1 MTKESLQK
9 LLSIALFLWG
19 CGSVFATEPP
29 PAHFFYVPPQ
39 TVTTGFE
46 SLQFSD
52 TSNESNPKSVE
63 NVSKAILYISAN
75 TIFIAPEE
83 VLQQAEVIIAEKIN
97 LPENEVKFYI
107 KTKRSV
113 ASSKTTIYERN
124 IPFPFRNLPNQ
135 NSDKIVNVMSSVV
148 TSISKPT
155 RLSGSVFP
163 TNAYDILYII
173 RLPKS
178 QSILQLTDL
187 KSDFYQPQ
195 HTTRP
200 PPFLV

>member
-19 CGSVFATEPP
+19 CSTVFATQP

-39 TVTTGFE
+39 TVITGFE
-46 SLQFSD
+46 SVHFSN
-52 TSNESNPKSVE
+52 TSIESNPKSVE
-63 NVSKAILYISAN
+63 NVSNEIIYISAN
-75 TIFIAPEE
+75 TIFILPDE
-83 VLQQAEVIIAEKIN
+83 VLRQAVLIHAEKIN
-97 LPENEVKFYI
+97 LPESEVKFYT

-113 ASSKTTIYERN
+113 ASSKATICERN

-155 RLSGSVFP
+155 RLSGSFFP
-163 TNAYDILYII
+163 TNAYDFLNII
-173 RLPKS
+173 RLPKG

>member
-19 CGSVFATEPP
+19 CGSVFATQP
-29 PAHFFYVPPQ
+29 PAHFTYVAPQ

-46 SLQFSD
+46 SVHFSD
-52 TSNESNPKSVE
+52 TSNESKPKFVE
-63 NVSKAILYISAN
+63 NVSNEIIYISAN

-83 VLQQAEVIIAEKIN
+83 VLQQAVVIHAEKID
-97 LPENEVKFYI
+97 LLENDVKFYT

-113 ASSKTTIYERN
+113 TSSKATICERN
-124 IPFPFRNLPNQ
+124 TSFPFRNLPNQ